1 MVRKI
6 QKIRK
11 RGEDLFD
18 VIKKDLNRIFNDIT
32 RNVDKQVNKTI
43 ENVLYKTKLD
53 FKNPRLDI
61 IQNEKYVEV
70 NVNLPGIK
78 KKDIILNLTKEQIE
92 ITAEHSE
99 FKKQRKSSG
108 YVESQQHRGFHRV
121 ISLPPDLDTDN
132 AEAEFSDEKLMLII
146 PKIKKKPKAHLVIR

>member
-18 VIKKDLNRIFNDIT
+18 VIKKDLNRVFNNLT
-32 RNVDKQVNKTI
+32 RNVDKHVNKTV
-43 ENVLYKTKLD
+43 ENVLYKTKMD

-61 IQNEKYVEV
+61 TQNEKNVEI
-70 NVNLPGIK
+70 NVSLPGIK
-78 KKDIILNLTKEQIE
+78 KKDIILNLTKDRVE

-99 FKKQRKSSG
+99 FRKQKKPAS
-108 YVESQQHRGFHRV
+108 YMESQEHIGFHRV
-121 ISLPPDLDTDN
+121 IALPSDLDVDN
-132 AEAEFSDEKLMLII
+132 SEAKFSDENLKLII
-146 PKIKKKPKAHLVIR
+146 PKIKKKPKKPIIIR